1 MSTIN
6 EQNARQI
13 RDPMQIEISM
23 QVGSSAKISN
33 YTVPSTYK
41 SYDNTLGN
49 AEYSMRVLADL
60 AGDGFPLDGTA
71 ELYDPNKTPSANDG
85 KLGFRGNVGQNVS
98 VTITATN
105 NLSSVSVKA
114 SGITSITCNGTTY
127 PAVALNV
134 IPIGA
139 RTATLVFNCADNNE
153 RVEIDYIVP
162 GVALYIDNDN
172 LVQCTLA
179 LRSNLDVDNHSWE
192 ESEIEIQAYYPYDI
206 SDSFKYVMDEWPIL
220 YSAGYDADMSEVRRF
235 YLSEPVTM
243 VDNVITIK
251 GVDASHWLDQKTLQ
265 EQWIAARTGNAHQT
279 IYNKF
284 VDSIKSAGISL
295 KRQQSWSGSTSGETK
310 RAIIPE
316 MTARDFI
323 AGTMNLTLN
332 HTRGNAFYAM
342 QFVDA
347 GIPTVEHGDGT
358 TFGNIW
364 TIRKSDC
371 GDWTET
377 RERAIAKIQDTSDE
391 RKFNEAITETDRG
404 KKAVFGNFSNLLL
417 NLLGTNDAND
427 YTATTKDQEVD
438 VSFDGFSF
446 IQMIQG
452 ITTIT
457 STPSRF
463 FGKVKANSTLK
474 ERTGI
479 HLTRYYVQNP
489 AYIIVSTALIGGGV
503 SSFSNPDGLP
513 GQTIE
518 MEPFT
523 YGAILDANGETVFN
537 YPSLFKRSTHTI
549 SFTWKGD
556 PRMQPLDYIR
566 LVDDTKPASLATW
579 YRITSIELNH
589 EGGGTTAN
597 IEAREWIRPTSVP
610 DYYVLV
616 DDSGNH
622 IVTDDNKD
630 ILVITEGE

>member
-33 YTVPSTYK
+33 YSVPSTYK

-60 AGDGFPLDGTA
+60 SGDGFPLDGTA
-71 ELYDPNKTPSANDG
+71 ELYDPNKIPSANDG
-85 KLGFRGNVGQNVS
+85 KLGFRGNVGQDVS
-98 VTITATN
+98 ITITATN

-114 SGITSITCNGTTY
+114 SGIVSITYNGTTY
-127 PAVALNV
+127 PAAALNI

-139 RTATLVFNCADNNE
+139 RTATLLFTCAGNNE
-153 RVEIDYIVP
+153 RIEIDYIVP

-179 LRSNLDVDNHSWE
+179 LRSNLDVADHSWE

-220 YSAGYDADMSEVRRF
+220 YRAGYDADMSEVRRF

-251 GVDASHWLDQKTLQ
+251 GVDASHKLDNYTLP
-265 EQWIAARTGNAHQT
+265 EQWLQT
-279 IYNKF
+279 PQNGHKQGYYKKF
-284 VDSIKSAGISL
+284 IDTIKRCGIQL
-295 KRQQSWSGSTSGETK
+295 QREQTWSGPSGTGTRTLINEQ
-310 RAIIPE
+310 
-316 MTARDFI
+316 TARDYV
-323 AGTMNLTLN
+323 ASVMNLTLN
-332 HTRGNAFYAM
+332 HVTDRGAFGI

-347 GIPTVEHGDGT
+347 GIPSVEHGDGT
-358 TFGNIW
+358 VFGNIW
-364 TIRKSDC
+364 SIRKSDC
-371 GDWTET
+371 GEWAEK
-377 RERAIAKIQDTSDE
+377 RERNIATIRKPQDHE
-391 RKFNEAITETDRG
+391 RKFYET
-404 KKAVFGNFSNLLL
+404 FT
-417 NLLGTNDAND
+417 LLGQFKHVLNTIENFEVGGI
-427 YTATTKDQEVD
+427 YTTTYSNGGALWARDPVLEKSILDEGKI
-438 VSFDGFSF
+438 SY
-446 IQMIQG
+446 
-452 ITTIT
+452 TTIS
-457 STPSRF
+457 STPSEVVH
-463 FGKVKANSTLK
+463 K
-474 ERTGI
+474 
-479 HLTRYYVQNP
+479 LTAKSGQV
-489 AYIIVSTALIGGGV
+489 TALVVRAYGYNPSGGV
-503 SSFSNPDGLP
+503 SSFSNPNGLP
-513 GQTIE
+513 GVTIE
-518 MEPFT
+518 MEPMDT
-523 YGAILDANGETVFN
+523 TSDEDGRVLN
-537 YPSLFKRSTHTI
+537 YESLFSRSTNTI
-549 SFTWKGD
+549 SFVFKGD

-566 LVDDTKPASLATW
+566 LYDDTKPTITPSTW

-610 DYYVLV
+610 DYFVLG
-616 DDSGNH
+616 DDSGRH

>member
-33 YTVPSTYK
+33 YTVPSAYK

-60 AGDGFPLDGTA
+60 SGDGFPLDGTA

-85 KLGFRGNVGQNVS
+85 KLGFRGNVGQDVS

-114 SGITSITCNGTTY
+114 SGIVSITYNGTTY
-127 PAVALNV
+127 PAAALNI

-139 RTATLVFNCADNNE
+139 RTATLLFTCAGNNE
-153 RVEIDYIVP
+153 RIEIDYIVP

-220 YSAGYDADMSEVRRF
+220 YRAGYDADMSEVRRF

-243 VDNVITIK
+243 ADNVITIK
-251 GVDASHWLDQKTLQ
+251 GVDASHRLDDKTMPEQWLDIYTN
-265 EQWIAARTGNAHQT
+265 NAHEA
-279 IYNKF
+279 IYQKF
-284 VDSIKSAGISL
+284 VSAIKSAGITVQ
-295 KRQQSWSGSTSGETK
+295 RQQAWNGTTGGTWQH
-310 RAIIPE
+310 AILPE
-316 MTARDFI
+316 MTVRDFV
-323 AGTMNLTLN
+323 AGTMNLTAN
-332 HTRGNAFYAM
+332 HIRDNVSYAI

-358 TFGNIW
+358 NFGQIW
-364 TIRKSDC
+364 TVRKSDC
-371 GDWTET
+371 GEWQET
-377 RERAIAKIQDTSDE
+377 RERNIAKFVETNEERNYNESISIARVHDELGGDTNALNIFSIDAS
-391 RKFNEAITETDRG
+391 KPGTLY
-404 KKAVFGNFSNLLL
+404 KKDQMIELDFDGYYANVGNFF
-417 NLLGTNDAND
+417 D
-427 YTATTKDQEVD
+427 TT
-438 VSFDGFSF
+438 
-446 IQMIQG
+446 
-452 ITTIT
+452 TTI
-457 STPSRF
+457 SITPSRAVF
-463 FGKVKANSTLK
+463 KATKTSEWSTKKFTPWTDVHYVKNGKCI
-474 ERTGI
+474 TGA
-479 HLTRYYVQNP
+479 P
-489 AYIIVSTALIGGGV
+489 ATITGGV
-503 SSFSNPDGLP
+503 KSFTNPDGLP

-518 MEPFT
+518 MEPFV
-523 YGAILDANGETVFN
+523 YGAILDANGATVFN
-537 YPSLFKRSTHTI
+537 YPSLFNRSTHTI

-566 LVDDTKPASLATW
+566 LYDDTKPTITPSTW

-597 IEAREWIRPTSVP
+597 IKAREWNAPS
-610 DYYVLV
+610 
-616 DDSGNH
+616 
-622 IVTDDNKD
+622 
-630 ILVITEGE
+630 

>member
-60 AGDGFPLDGTA
+60 SGDGFPLDGTA

-85 KLGFRGNVGQNVS
+85 KLGFRGNVGQDVS
-98 VTITATN
+98 VTITATS

-114 SGITSITCNGTTY
+114 SGIVSITYNGTTY
-127 PAVALNV
+127 PAAALNI

-139 RTATLVFNCADNNE
+139 RTATLLFTCGGNNE
-153 RVEIDYIVP
+153 RIEIDYIVP

-179 LRSNLDVDNHSWE
+179 LRSNLDVADHSWE

-220 YSAGYDADMSEVRRF
+220 YRAGYDADMSETRRF

-251 GVDASHWLDQKTLQ
+251 GVDASHKLDNYTLP
-265 EQWIAARTGNAHQT
+265 EQWLEAPTNGRKQT
-279 IYNKF
+279 YYNKF
-284 VDSIKSAGISL
+284 VDTIKRCGIQL
-295 KRQQSWSGSTSGETK
+295 QHEQAWSGPSASGTISVT
-310 RAIIPE
+310 IINE
-316 MTARDFI
+316 QTARDYV
-323 AGTMNLTLN
+323 ASVMNLTLN
-332 HTRGNAFYAM
+332 HVTERGAFGF

-347 GIPTVEHGDGT
+347 GIPSVEHGDGAV
-358 TFGNIW
+358 FGNIW
-364 TIRKSDC
+364 PIRKSDC
-371 GDWTET
+371 GEWAEKS
-377 RERAIAKIQDTSDE
+377 ERNIATIRKPQDHE
-391 RKFNEAITETDRG
+391 RKFYETFVRIG
-404 KKAVFGNFSNLLL
+404 VSG
-417 NLLGTNDAND
+417 GTWFPTIVQKYTDIKVGGIYDAQYSSGGVLWGRWPRVYSHGYDNPKVD
-427 YTATTKDQEVD
+427 YTII
-438 VSFDGFSF
+438 S
-446 IQMIQG
+446 
-452 ITTIT
+452 
-457 STPSRF
+457 STPSACTF
-463 FGKVKANSTLK
+463 KVTKLTN
-474 ERTGI
+474 RVTGCE
-479 HLTRYYVQNP
+479 LDVWGYNP
-489 AYIIVSTALIGGGV
+489 SGGV
-503 SSFSNPDGLP
+503 SSFSNPNGLP
-513 GQTIE
+513 GVTIE
-518 MEPFT
+518 MEPMDT
-523 YGAILDANGETVFN
+523 ASDEDGRVLN
-537 YPSLFKRSTHTI
+537 YESLFKRSTNTI
-549 SFTWKGD
+549 SFTFKGD

-566 LVDDTKPASLATW
+566 LYDDTKPTVSPSTW

-610 DYYVLV
+610 DYYVLG
-616 DDSGNH
+616 DDSGRH

>member
-33 YTVPSTYK
+33 YAVPSTYK

-251 GVDASHWLDQKTLQ
+251 GVDASHKLDNYTMP
-265 EQWIAARTGNAHQT
+265 EQWLETPVNGPKQT
-279 IYNKF
+279 YYNKF
-284 VDSIKSAGISL
+284 VDTIKRCGIQL
-295 KRQQSWSGSTSGETK
+295 QHEQKWAEASGAKSVTLINEQ
-310 RAIIPE
+310 
-316 MTARDFI
+316 TARDYV
-323 AGTMNLTLN
+323 ANVMNLTLN
-332 HTRGNAFYAM
+332 HVTDRGAWGI

-347 GIPTVEHGDGT
+347 GIPSVEHGDGT
-358 TFGNIW
+358 VFGNIW

-371 GDWTET
+371 GEWTEKS
-377 RERAIAKIQDTSDE
+377 ERNIATIRKPQDHD
-391 RKFNEAITETDRG
+391 RKFYETFVRIG
-404 KKAVFGNFSNLLL
+404 VSG
-417 NLLGTNDAND
+417 GTWFPTKVQD
-427 YTATTKDQEVD
+427 YTDIKVGGIYGAQFSDGGVLWGRWPRVYSHGYDNPKVD
-438 VSFDGFSF
+438 Y
-446 IQMIQG
+446 
-452 ITTIT
+452 TIIS
-457 STPSRF
+457 STPSACTF
-463 FGKVKANSTLK
+463 KVTKLTN
-474 ERTGI
+474 RVTGCE
-479 HLTRYYVQNP
+479 LDVLGYNP
-489 AYIIVSTALIGGGV
+489 SGGV
-503 SSFSNPDGLP
+503 SSFSNPNGLP
-513 GQTIE
+513 GVTIE
-518 MEPFT
+518 MEPMDT
-523 YGAILDANGETVFN
+523 TSDEDGRILN
-537 YPSLFKRSTHTI
+537 YESLFNRSTNTI

-556 PRMQPLDYIR
+556 PRMQPLDYLKMI
-566 LVDDTKPASLATW
+566 DDTKPMSPATW
-579 YRITSIELNH
+579 YRITSIELTH
-589 EGGGTTAN
+589 EGGGTMAT
-597 IEAREWIRPTSVP
+597 IEAREWDRPLSIP
-610 DYYVLV
+610 DYYLLV
-616 DDSGNH
+616 DDGGNY
-622 IVTDDNKD
+622 IVTNNDEK
-630 ILVITEGE
+630 ILATAEGD